1 VFHVKQRRTALTAK
15 DAKSAKGNGAAT
27 ATALN
32 AENGGLQ
39 GNDDPIYRHAG
50 KERRE
55 RHEA

>member
-1 VFHVKQRRTALTAK
+1 MKQRRTALTAK